1 MDEQALISQIADLL
15 NEQNTKIDERLAKME
30 QSIETRFKKLEVKI
44 ENEVTKRIEVLFD
57 GYKLTH
63 EKQFELE
70 RDNEQLKAKI
80 EEIETR
86 LMRLE
91 EKSA

>member
-1 MDEQALISQIADLL
+1 MDEKVLISQIADLL
-15 NEQNTKIDERLAKME
+15 NEQNAKIDERFAQME
-30 QSIETRFKKLEVKI
+30 RTIDSRFKKLEVKI

-70 RDNEQLKAKI
+70 RDNEQLKARI
-80 EEIETR
+80 EEIESR
-86 LMRLE
+86 LRRLE